1 MANRAAGSHSA
12 LPVTGTAREAP
23 SGPLPLAEPTASRPL
38 RTSWLDW
45 AVGAITLALYLIGQL
60 VFLQGPHPFDPS
72 WYFRTAA
79 DFPDVA
85 PDLFTLR
92 IGLLAPIRAA
102 LFVFGPSEAA
112 LYAVPLLSGMALVGA
127 VFATMLLLFRDRV
140 LAGAAALATGLN
152 VNYLVNSSQI
162 FPDLTA
168 TATFTIAFFCLLV
181 GGSRPE
187 ESSRSWLPTAAV
199 VCGGVLLGWSYLVR
213 EFSPILLPVV
223 VALVLLLRY
232 PLRRIALLA
241 GAAVATASLELLYG
255 WIYQD
260 DAVVHAR
267 LLRERGTSDV
277 VDGEVRMAY
286 IQDQLGSLFDTLLVF
301 PRLLLAWDIGWVF
314 IVLAGLSLLALV
326 LLRDRRLWLLAAWFL
341 SFLVTMALVGLGSF
355 SSGRWVLNIT
365 NIRYWYPIFP
375 PLVMGAFG
383 GLWLLLRGRFGGPGG
398 LPYARLAAVGL
409 AAVVMLPGFR
419 EFSDCDAREAW
430 RNDPANRWHELR
442 SWFSTPEAAQA
453 NVVWT
458 DRYTSRLLPAYAAS
472 TFGRSI
478 WDGDVETLDSLGRV
492 PSAPGSLLLV
502 HKDRWSAWE
511 DGPEALEGLR
521 DEWAPLFVTSDQRM
535 VVLAPSE
542 AVAGTETAAAGDWAE
557 LWTGFVA
564 AAPGGTCGRN
574 PYDLEG

>member
-1 MANRAAGSHSA
+1 MR
-12 LPVTGTAREAP
+12 VTGTTHEAP
-23 SGPLPLAEPTASRPL
+23 KKLPSVSERADPRARRSAR
-38 RTSWLDW
+38 LDW
-45 AVGAITLALYLIGQL
+45 AVGGITVSLNLLVQL

-102 LFVFGPSEAA
+102 LLVFGPSEAA

-187 ESSRSWLPTAAV
+187 ESSRRWVPTAAV
-199 VCGGVLLGWSYLVR
+199 VCGGVFLGWSYLVR

-241 GAAVATASLELLYG
+241 SAAVATVSLELLYG
-255 WIYQD
+255 WTYQD
-260 DAVVHAR
+260 DPVVHAR

-314 IVLAGLSLLALV
+314 IVLAVLFLLALV
-326 LLRDRRLWLLAAWFL
+326 LVRDRRLWLLTAWFL

-383 GLWLLLRGRFGGPGG
+383 GLWLLLRGRFDGPRG

-409 AAVVMLPGFR
+409 AAVVLLPGFR

-430 RNDPANRWHELR
+430 RNDPAKRWHELR

-458 DRYTSRLLPAYAAS
+458 DRYTSRLLPAYTAS
-472 TFGRSI
+472 TFGRSV
-478 WDGDVETLDSLGRV
+478 WDGDVETLASLGSV
-492 PSAPGSLLLV
+492 PPASGSLLLV

-521 DEWAPLFVTSDQRM
+521 EEWAPLFVTSDQRM
-535 VVLAPSE
+535 VVLAPK
-542 AVAGTETAAAGDWAE
+542 AAGTQTAAAGDWGE

>member
-1 MANRAAGSHSA
+1 MQ
-12 LPVTGTAREAP
+12 VTGTTREAP
-23 SGPLPLAEPTASRPL
+23 SEPLPLAESTASPRL

-45 AVGAITLALYLIGQL
+45 AVGAITVALYVIGQL

-102 LFVFGPSEAA
+102 LLVFGPSEAA
-112 LYAVPLLSGMALVGA
+112 LYALPLLSGMALVGA

-187 ESSRSWLPTAAV
+187 ESSRSWMPTVAV
-199 VCGGVLLGWSYLVR
+199 VCGGVFLGWSYLVR

-255 WIYQD
+255 WVYQD

-511 DGPEALEGLR
+511 DGPEALEGVR

-557 LWTGFVA
+557 LWIGFVA

>member
-1 MANRAAGSHSA
+1 MQ
-12 LPVTGTAREAP
+12 VTGTTREAP
-23 SGPLPLAEPTASRPL
+23 SEPLPPAEPTASPRL

-45 AVGAITLALYLIGQL
+45 TAGALTVALYLIGQV

-72 WYFRTAA
+72 WYFRTAS

-102 LFVFGPSEAA
+102 LLVFGPSEAA

-187 ESSRSWLPTAAV
+187 ESPRSWVPTVAV
-199 VCGGVLLGWSYLVR
+199 AFGGLFLGWSYLVR

-223 VALVLLLRY
+223 AVLVLLLRY

-255 WIYQD
+255 WIYQGD
-260 DAVVHAR
+260 PVVHAR
-267 LLRERGTSDV
+267 LLRERGTADV

-301 PRLLLAWDIGWVF
+301 PRLLLAWDTGWAF
-314 IVLAGLSLLALV
+314 ILLAGLSLLALA

-383 GLWLLLRGRFGGPGG
+383 GLWLLLRCRFDGPRG

-409 AAVVMLPGFR
+409 AAVVLLPAFR
-419 EFSDCDAREAW
+419 EFSNCDAREAW
-430 RNDPANRWHELR
+430 RNDPAKRWHELR
-442 SWFSTPEAAQA
+442 SWLSTPEAAQA

-458 DRYTSRLLPAYAAS
+458 DRYTSRLLPAYTAS
-472 TFGRSI
+472 TFGRSL
-478 WDGDVETLDSLGRV
+478 WDGDVETLDSLGSV
-492 PSAPGSLLLV
+492 PPAPGSLLLV

-521 DEWAPLFVTSDQRM
+521 DEWTPLFVTGDQRM
-535 VVLAPSE
+535 VVLAPKE
-542 AVAGTETAAAGDWAE
+542 AAAGTETAAAGDWEE

>member
-1 MANRAAGSHSA
+1 MQ
-12 LPVTGTAREAP
+12 VTGTTQEAP
-23 SGPLPLAEPTASRPL
+23 TELLPVSEPSVSRPV
-38 RTSWLDW
+38 RAAWLDW
-45 AVGAITLALYLIGQL
+45 AVGGITVALYLIGQL
-60 VFLQGPHPFDPS
+60 VFLQGPHPYDPS
-72 WYFRTAA
+72 WYFRTAF

-92 IGLLAPIRAA
+92 IGLVAPVHAA
-102 LFVFGPSEAA
+102 LLVFGPSEAA

-140 LAGAAALATGLN
+140 LAGAAALVTGLN

-168 TATFTIAFFCLLV
+168 TATFTAAFLCLLI

-187 ESSRSWLPTAAV
+187 ESSRSWVPTVAV
-199 VCGGVLLGWSYLVR
+199 VCGGALLGWSYLVR

-232 PLRRIALLA
+232 PLPRVALLA

-255 WIYQD
+255 WIYMGD
-260 DAVVHAR
+260 PVVHAR
-267 LLRERGTSDV
+267 LLGERGNTDV

-301 PRLLLAWDIGWVF
+301 PRLMLAWDTGWVF
-314 IVLAGLSLLALV
+314 ILLAALSLFALV
-326 LLRDRRLWLLAAWFL
+326 RLRDRRLWLLAAWSL
-341 SFLVTMALVGLGSF
+341 SFLATMAFIGLGSF

-383 GLWLLLRGRFGGPGG
+383 GLWLLLGSRSEGPRGLRV
-398 LPYARLAAVGL
+398 ARLAAVGL
-409 AAVVMLPGFR
+409 AALVLIPGFR
-419 EFSDCDAREAW
+419 EFSGCDAREAW
-430 RNDPANRWHELR
+430 RNDPAKRWHELR
-442 SWFSTPEAAQA
+442 SWFSTPQAARM

-458 DRYTSRLLPAYAAS
+458 DRYTSRLLPAYTAS
-472 TFGRSI
+472 TLGRRL
-478 WDGDVETLDSLGRV
+478 WDGDIRTLASIGGV
-492 PSAPGSLLLV
+492 PPAAGSLLLV

-521 DEWAPLFVTSDQRM
+521 DEWTPLFATTDQRM
-535 VVLAPSE
+535 VVLAPPQ
-542 AVAGTETAAAGDWAE
+542 AAAGNETTAYGDWWD
-557 LWTGFVA
+557 LWAGFVA